1 VTVTDTIRPS
11 PTTITYAIDHGSTT
25 VKDFELTP
33 SIQDKPVTLYTGG
46 PRTVVTA
53 KDPLTFTSF
62 DTPTK
67 TFGPL
72 QTVSVGIPAG
82 FTPIGSSLPQ
92 GSLAAKYLQRRD
104 ANAGANV
111 SAATAC
117 ATFTKT
123 VTVSASR
130 VTASTVTTLTGT
142 IYQFYTDKYDNV
154 GFSSI
159 KATYTEPSTAYITGT
174 LTYTIHTVATETTVT
189 LPTQTTTVS
198 ATSVYAAC
206 ATDNFVNVYQNSSSG
221 KINFMTPDNRLLDTG
236 GAFYSGEAKSAMEC
250 CVRSYSYPDIAYW
263 QYNEY
268 QDAYG
273 QCVMVN
279 ATQSCNAAGT
289 SNYTVK
295 VYGVEQRY
303 ADDYG
308 SWVTGNSGCWQ
319 VSGAMLGDRFRS

>member
-1 VTVTDTIRPS
+1 VTVTTTIRPS

-33 SIQDKPVTLYTGG
+33 SIQEKPVTLYTGG
-46 PRTVVTA
+46 PLTAVTA
-53 KDPLTFTSF
+53 KDPLIFTSF

-72 QTVSVGIPAG
+72 QTVGVGTPAG
-82 FTPIGSSLPQ
+82 FTPIGISLPKA
-92 GSLAAKYLQRRD
+92 SLAAKYLQRRD
-104 ANAGANV
+104 ANAGANLG
-111 SAATAC
+111 AATAC
-117 ATFTKT
+117 ITFTKT

-130 VTASTVTTLTGT
+130 ATATTVTTLTGT

-159 KATYTEPSTAYITGT
+159 KATYTGPSTAYITGT
-174 LTYTIHTVATETTVT
+174 LTYTVHTVATETTVT

-221 KINFMTPDNRLLDTG
+221 KINSMTPDNRLLDTG
-236 GAFYSGEAKSAMEC
+236 GAFYSDEAASTVEC
-250 CVRSYSYPDIAYW
+250 CVRSYSYPNIAYW

-268 QDAYG
+268 QDAHG

-279 ATQSCNAAGT
+279 ATECCSAVGR

-295 VYGVEQRY
+295 VYGPEQRY

-319 VSGAMLGDRFRS
+319 ISEAVLGDRFRS